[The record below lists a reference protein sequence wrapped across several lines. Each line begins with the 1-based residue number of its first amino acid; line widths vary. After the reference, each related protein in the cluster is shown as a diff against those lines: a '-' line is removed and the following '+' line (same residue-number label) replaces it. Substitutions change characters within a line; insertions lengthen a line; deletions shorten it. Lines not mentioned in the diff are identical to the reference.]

1 MDVLCTRIVCHQLF
15 RDDYR
20 DLVVTGGA
28 LDQGLPDHGLFR
40 NHSICR
46 YAFKGASRSARGE
59 ENSPPY

>member
-40 NHSICR
+40 DHTIGVYIVKSVT
-46 YAFKGASRSARGE
+46 
-59 ENSPPY
+59 